1 MYRFK
6 VQYYNDEHKRLL
18 ERYSCSGAIEKMM
31 RNGFEVPEEEFH
43 SYALFREQK
52 KYDGWRTYQDL
63 KTKVPS
69 RLSIFKEYFS
79 INDGLICSNFAQAD
93 DRDSH
98 LTESIGIGG
107 GLSLVSRLYDL
118 TEADWEK
125 IPVSN
130 EKDLDF
136 EIASNGNEYIEV
148 EVKGAVVQNVNNKSE
163 VSDRAGSIRDKK
175 RDKTKRTNNNSARL
189 GVIVS
194 VSDKCGEVPICRLL
208 DPDGRSYDMSPEKY
222 RLLARL
228 SYYYRELRVLGRFGL
243 LSDINN
249 RIRALYYSSDY
260 NSLDGLALLDVNN
273 EKMSPP
279 LSAMHSK
286 SIAGDF
292 AFGEVIELKSG
303 QYYFYGMMYDIFDV
317 LITQK
322 FESINNYKKK
332 SRIESVKIT
341 ARLKNDNYEG
351 ENDRIRTVYM
361 RGDLNITPSG
371 KVLGLCKTVR

>member
-1 MYRFK
+1 MYRFR
-6 VQYYNDEHKRLL
+6 VEYYNDNHKKLL
-18 ERYSCSGAIEKMM
+18 EQYSCFGEIEQLVV
-31 RNGFEVPEEEFH
+31 NGFVVTEEEFY

-52 KYDGWRTYQDL
+52 NHDGFRTYQDL
-63 KTKVPS
+63 RSKIPD
-69 RLSIFKEYFS
+69 RLSGFKDYFS
-79 INDGLICSNFAQAD
+79 VKDGLLCSVFSNAN
-93 DRDSH
+93 DRDNH
-98 LTESIGIGG
+98 HTESIGVGG
-107 GLSLVSRLYDL
+107 GLSLVSRLYGL
-118 TEADWEK
+118 TEADWER
-125 IPVSN
+125 ISVSN

-163 VSDRAGSIRDKK
+163 VSDRAGSIREKK

-303 QYYFYGMMYDIFDV
+303 QYYFYGIMYDIFDV